1 MKRLFLVSLI
11 IITLI
16 SCSSRPDFLIM
27 AESSLDI
34 NERIGIY
41 EEAIESGDGDIRA
54 YYNLAYL
61 YLYEQRWA
69 DAEKTMKDAIDLFP
83 DSFRLYSALLYLYE
97 KTGDEEKELET
108 LYSILS
114 FMYADE
120 DIRNR
125 IQKILD
131 KKDEDMAYEFA
142 LETIRYYPE
151 NQRAINALSLRHPF
165 FESRAIVNIEK
176 EDLLKYK
183 LPLSEYVKAVLYN
196 PDTYGE
202 SVLQS
207 LNGTLLSQSE

>member
-1 MKRLFLVSLI
+1 
-11 IITLI
+11 
-16 SCSSRPDFLIM
+16 M
-27 AESSLDI
+27 AESSSDI

-69 DAEKTMKDAIDLFP
+69 DAEKTLIEAIDLFP

-142 LETIRYYPE
+142 LETIRYYPG

-176 EDLLKYK
+176 EDLLKYE

>member
-1 MKRLFLVSLI
+1 
-11 IITLI
+11 
-16 SCSSRPDFLIM
+16 M
-27 AESSLDI
+27 AESSSDI

-69 DAEKTMKDAIDLFP
+69 DAEKPLIEAIDLFP

-142 LETIRYYPE
+142 LETIRYYPG

-176 EDLLKYK
+176 EDLLKYE

>member
-11 IITLI
+11 IATLI
-16 SCSSRPDFLIM
+16 SCSSRPDFLIR
-27 AESSLDI
+27 AESSSDI
-34 NERIGIY
+34 NERIEIY
-41 EEAIESGDGDIRA
+41 EDALKSAAGDIRA

-61 YLYEQRWA
+61 YLYEQRWP
-69 DAEKTMKDAIDLFP
+69 DAEKTLIEAIALFP

-108 LYSILS
+108 LYSILP

-125 IQKILD
+125 IQKILV

-165 FESRAIVNIEK
+165 FETRAIVNIEK
-176 EDLLKYK
+176 EDLLKYE

-196 PDTYGE
+196 SDTYGE

>member
-11 IITLI
+11 IATLI

-27 AESSLDI
+27 AESSSDI

-69 DAEKTMKDAIDLFP
+69 DAEKPLIEAIDLFP

-142 LETIRYYPE
+142 LETIRYYPG

-176 EDLLKYK
+176 EDLLKYE